1 MSGMASFTPIS
12 DGIRHINRY
21 REILEVLISTGLAD
35 IVQEFG
41 LDKLLSRGISFI
53 RSRPSPE
60 VASLNRPQRL
70 RRAMEQLGPTF
81 IKMGQVLSTRPDL
94 IPEAFADEFAHLQS
108 DVPKL
113 PFATIR
119 QLLEEAF
126 PGRVEQLFRQIDEHP
141 LAAASIAQTH
151 IAILHSGQE
160 VVLKVRRPGID
171 DITRTD
177 IEILRT
183 LARFVEHHF
192 SNLGFSPTEVI
203 NEFSR
208 ELAKEI
214 DLTHEGR
221 STDRLR
227 KAFDKDPLVVF
238 PVVYWEATTRTILCV
253 ERIKGTL
260 LSRLRET
267 DLTHAERRLL
277 VAAGA
282 RAVMRQT
289 LELGFFHADPH
300 PGNLIALDG
309 GRIAFIDCGMTGQL
323 DRHTSEL
330 LADLVH
336 GVVSSDVDK
345 VVRVVG
351 ELGDVEPKV
360 LANRVLLADVRDF
373 IGHFASTPLD
383 QLDLGSL
390 LMEFFHKLREH
401 NLRCPGDMVLLIKA
415 LTTIE
420 GVAEKIDPG
429 FDLMSV
435 AQPYVERL
443 VRQRYGYRAI
453 RRRLENMAISYTQL
467 AERLPMDVKQVID
480 SINRERLTINLEHHR
495 LDRLTETIEHASR
508 NIAWAVVIAAL
519 FVGSSILVLAN
530 RGNAVWGLNLL
541 GIVGFIAAGA
551 LVVIRFFANRIGR
564 RRDREK

>member
-1 MSGMASFTPIS
+1 MASFTPIS

-21 REILEVLISTGLAD
+21 REILEVLISTGLSD
-35 IVQEFG
+35 IVQELG
-41 LDKLLSRGISFI
+41 LDRLVTRGLNLV

-60 VASLNRPQRL
+60 VAQQTRPERL
-70 RRAMEQLGPTF
+70 RHAMERLGPTF

-94 IPEAFADEFAHLQS
+94 IPQEFADEFARLQS
-108 DVPKL
+108 DAPKL
-113 PFATIR
+113 SFEIIR
-119 QLLEEAF
+119 AELESAF
-126 PGRVEQLFRQIDEHP
+126 PGRVDQLFKSIDEAP

-151 IAILHSGQE
+151 VAILHDGAE
-160 VVLKVRRPGID
+160 VVVKVRRPGID

-183 LARFVEHHF
+183 LAKFVENHF
-192 SNLGFSPTEVI
+192 NNLGYSPTEVI
-203 NEFSR
+203 NEFAR

-221 STDRLR
+221 ATDRLR
-227 KAFDKDPLVVF
+227 NAFANDPLVVF
-238 PVVYWEATTRTILCV
+238 PEVHWEATCKTILCV
-253 ERIKGTL
+253 QKINGTL
-260 LSRLRET
+260 LSNLQDSQFT
-267 DLTHAERRLL
+267 DAERRLM
-277 VAAGA
+277 VSAGA

-300 PGNLIALDG
+300 PGNLIALEG

-336 GVVSSDVDK
+336 GVVAADVDK

-351 ELGDVEPKV
+351 ELADAEPKV
-360 LANRVLLADVRDF
+360 LANRVFLADVRDF
-373 IGHFASTPLD
+373 IGHFSSTPLD

-390 LMEFFHKLREH
+390 LLEFFHKLREH
-401 NLRCPGDMVLLIKA
+401 NLRCPGDLVLLIKA

-420 GVAEKIDPG
+420 GVAERIDPG

-453 RRRLENMAISYTQL
+453 RRRLQNMAMSYTQL
-467 AERLPMDVKQVID
+467 AERLPTDIKQIVD
-480 SINRERLTINLEHHR
+480 SVNRERLTINLEHHR
-495 LDRLTETIEHASR
+495 LDNLTETIEHASR
-508 NIAWAVVIAAL
+508 NIAWALVIAAL
-519 FVGSSILVLAN
+519 FVGSAILVLAN
-530 RGNAVWGLNLL
+530 RGDTLWGVSTL
-541 GIVGFIAAGA
+541 GIIGFVSAAVM
-551 LVVIRFFANRIGR
+551 VVVRVAANQIGR
-564 RRDREK
+564 R

>member
-1 MSGMASFTPIS
+1 MPSLTPIS

-21 REILEVLISTGLAD
+21 REILEVLVATGLAD
-35 IVQEFG
+35 LVQEFG
-41 LDKLLSRGISFI
+41 LDKLLHRGLNLIKSQ
-53 RSRPSPE
+53 PTPE
-60 VASLNRPQRL
+60 MASLTRPQRI

-94 IPEAFADEFAHLQS
+94 IPDEYADEFAHLQA
-108 DVPKL
+108 DAPKL

-119 QLLEEAF
+119 GLLDEAF
-126 PGRVEQLFRQIDEHP
+126 PDRVDQLFRQIDEKL

-151 IAILHSGQE
+151 VAILHDGSE
-160 VVLKVRRPGID
+160 VVIKVRRPGID
-171 DITRTD
+171 EITVTD

-183 LARFVEHHF
+183 LAKFVEKHV
-192 SNLGFSPTEVI
+192 SNLGFSPSEVI

-227 KAFDKDPLVVF
+227 AAFSKDPMVVF
-238 PVVYWEATTRTILCV
+238 PQVHWSATCKTVLCV
-253 ERIKGTL
+253 ERINGIL
-260 LSRLRET
+260 LSQLQ
-267 DLTHAERRLL
+267 DSQLTPQERRLM
-277 VAAGA
+277 VSAGA
-282 RAVMRQT
+282 NAVLRQT

-300 PGNLIALDG
+300 PGNLIALDS

-323 DRHTSEL
+323 DRRTSEL

-373 IGHFASTPLD
+373 IGHFSSTPLD
-383 QLDLGSL
+383 RLDLGAL
-390 LMEFFHKLREH
+390 LLEFFHKLRAH
-401 NLRCPGDMVLLIKA
+401 NLRCPGDLVLLIKA

-420 GVAEKIDPG
+420 GVAERVDPG

-435 AQPYVERL
+435 AKPYIERL

-453 RRRLENMAISYTQL
+453 KRRMQSMAMSYAEL
-467 AERLPMDVKQVID
+467 AERLPGDLKQIID
-480 SINRERLTINLEHHR
+480 AINRDRLTINLEHHR
-495 LDRLTETIEHASR
+495 LDRLTQTIEHASI
-508 NIAWAVVIAAL
+508 NIAWALVIAAL

-530 RGNAVWGLNLL
+530 RGNAIWGLNLL
-541 GIVGFIAAGA
+541 GILGFVSAGV
-551 LVVIRFFANRIGR
+551 LVVMRYLGNRLGR
-564 RRDREK
+564 RKD